1 MPHAATESARIRR
14 DHDAR
19 RLRDLLRSELLAGTY
34 RDGLVPAE
42 AALMLEHNASRATVR
57 AALNQLR
64 HAGLVERLQGTGT
77 FVVAERFAVRL
88 VELHGV
94 EGSLS
99 PAAAGLTADVIDK
112 SVVPMPSSVAA
123 QLGDQSGAP
132 CLRLEYRSLSNGRVI
147 ALCTNYVR
155 FPEAAAVQDTDF
167 NSHWY
172 DLMADADLDVAGT
185 ELLLEA
191 VLADDPGLAEL
202 LEVELNAPLLAAQ
215 QVIRDATGRPYDFA
229 ILRMRADRLSVLAR
243 GIAQSGSA
251 G

>member
-19 RLRDLLRSELLAGTY
+19 RLRDLLRSELLAGVY
-34 RDGLVPAE
+34 RDGLVPSE

-94 EGSLS
+94 DGALD
-99 PAAAGLTADVIDK
+99 PAAGLTADVIDN
-112 SVVPMPSSVAA
+112 SVVPMPASVAA

-147 ALCTNYVR
+147 ALCTNYLR
-155 FPEAAAVQDTDF
+155 FPEATAVQHADF

-172 DLMADADLDVAGT
+172 DLMADASLEVAGT
-185 ELLLEA
+185 ELLLDA

-243 GIAQSGSA
+243 GTAQRGGA